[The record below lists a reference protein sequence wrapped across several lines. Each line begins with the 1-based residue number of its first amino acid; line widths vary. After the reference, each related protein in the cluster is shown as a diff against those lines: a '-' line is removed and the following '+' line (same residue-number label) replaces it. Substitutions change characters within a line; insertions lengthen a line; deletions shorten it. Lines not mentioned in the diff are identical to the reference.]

1 MKIFLQI
8 LFFIFLASNLN
19 ALNID
24 EAIKSTIL
32 NNPKV
37 KIAIEKLTESKEL
50 MSYAYGSKKPTLTS
64 TISGT
69 YANADKNTSTAS
81 TTPETLTDK
90 YQLTVSQ
97 NLYDAGYNELEIARS
112 KILFNDEVIQFKITL
127 QSLILEAIEGY
138 LTVINYE
145 KYLEANQKNYDSMS
159 KAFEET
165 KTRFDIG
172 SATLYDLQN
181 AEASFAIASS
191 NLFAAEQNVQI
202 SNKSFKRVVGLQ
214 AINLEDVL
222 NINNLVN
229 LSNTIET
236 AMDQNLNLLLAKSD
250 IENKKILLLMLI
262 YLLLILLLKEK
273 KSKKPSLD
281 ISGTAEYSDSGRID
295 SGTKLTQGSV
305 ALTLTIPLY
314 QKDQDNSNIRKYHS
328 QILQSEIYLEDFRED
343 IQIQIYNTYKDF
355 KISESNMSTNQI
367 VIQSI
372 ETSLNSLNEEYNI
385 GTKTITDLVNEEEK
399 LLNANVNYLNS
410 KKNFITNYFK
420 LKSLDGS
427 LIKLFEHYIPAT
439 N

>member
-127 QSLILEAIEGY
+127 QNLILEAIEGY

-145 KYLEANQKNYDSMS
+145 KSLEANQKNYDSVS

-236 AMDQNLNLLLAKSD
+236 AMDQNLNLLLAIND
-250 IENKKILLLMLI
+250 IENKK
-262 YLLLILLLKEK
+262 ILLLKEK
-273 KSKKPSLD
+273 KSKKPNLD
-281 ISGTAEYSDSGRID
+281 ISGTAEYSDSGRVD

-314 QKDQDNSNIRKYHS
+314 QKDQDNSNIRKYYS

-367 VIQSI
+367 VIKSI

>member
-69 YANADKNTSTAS
+69 YANADKKTSTAS

-90 YQLTVSQ
+90 YQLTLSQ

-127 QSLILEAIEGY
+127 QNLILEAIEGY

-145 KYLEANQKNYDSMS
+145 KSLEANQKNYDSVS

-236 AMDQNLNLLLAKSD
+236 AMDQNLNLLLAIND
-250 IENKKILLLMLI
+250 IENKK
-262 YLLLILLLKEK
+262 ILLLKEK
-273 KSKKPSLD
+273 KSKKPNLD
-281 ISGTAEYSDSGRID
+281 ISGTAEYSDSGRFD

-314 QKDQDNSNIRKYHS
+314 QKDQDNSNIRKYYS

>member
-90 YQLTVSQ
+90 YQLTLSQ

-127 QSLILEAIEGY
+127 QNLILEAIEGY

-145 KYLEANQKNYDSMS
+145 KSLESNQKNYDSVS

-250 IENKKILLLMLI
+250 IENKKILLL
-262 YLLLILLLKEK
+262 KEK

-281 ISGTAEYSDSGRID
+281 ISGTAEYSDSGRVD

-314 QKDQDNSNIRKYHS
+314 QKDQDNSNIRKYYS
-328 QILQSEIYLEDFRED
+328 QILQSEIYLEDFREG
-343 IQIQIYNTYKDF
+343 IQIQIYNIYKDF

-367 VIQSI
+367 VIKSI

>member
-145 KYLEANQKNYDSMS
+145 KYLEANQKNYDSVL

-236 AMDQNLNLLLAKSD
+236 AMDQNLNLLLAIND
-250 IENKKILLLMLI
+250 IENKK
-262 YLLLILLLKEK
+262 ILLLKEK
-273 KSKKPSLD
+273 KSKKPNLD
-281 ISGTAEYSDSGRID
+281 ISGMAEYSNSGRVD

-314 QKDQDNSNIRKYHS
+314 QKDQDNSNIRKYYS

>member
-8 LFFIFLASNLN
+8 LFFIFLSSNLN

-90 YQLTVSQ
+90 YQLTLSQ

-127 QSLILEAIEGY
+127 QNLILEAIEGY

-145 KYLEANQKNYDSMS
+145 KSLEANQKNYDSVS

-165 KTRFDIG
+165 KTRFDLG

-214 AINLEDVL
+214 AINLEDQL

-250 IENKKILLLMLI
+250 IENKKILLL
-262 YLLLILLLKEK
+262 KEK

-281 ISGTAEYSDSGRID
+281 ISGTAEYSDSGRVD
-295 SGTKLTQGSV
+295 SGTELTQGSV

-328 QILQSEIYLEDFRED
+328 QILQSEIYLEDFRAD
-343 IQIQIYNTYKDF
+343 ILILIYNTYKDLQ
-355 KISESNMSTNQI
+355 ISESNMSSNQI

-410 KKNFITNYFK
+410 KKNYLTNYFK

-427 LIKLFEHYIPAT
+427 LIKMFEHYIPVT

>member
-32 NNPKV
+32 NNQKV

-145 KYLEANQKNYDSMS
+145 KSLEANQKNYDSVS

-236 AMDQNLNLLLAKSD
+236 AMDQNLNLLLAIND
-250 IENKKILLLMLI
+250 IENKK
-262 YLLLILLLKEK
+262 ILLLKEK
-273 KSKKPSLD
+273 KSKKPNLD
-281 ISGTAEYSDSGRID
+281 ISGTAEYSDSGRFD

-314 QKDQDNSNIRKYHS
+314 QKDQDNSNIRKYYS

>member
-69 YANADKNTSTAS
+69 YANADKKTSTAS

-90 YQLTVSQ
+90 YQLTLSQ

-127 QSLILEAIEGY
+127 QNLILEAIEGY

-145 KYLEANQKNYDSMS
+145 KSLEANQKNYDSVS

-236 AMDQNLNLLLAKSD
+236 AMDQNLNLLLAIND
-250 IENKKILLLMLI
+250 IENKK
-262 YLLLILLLKEK
+262 ILLLKEK
-273 KSKKPSLD
+273 KSKKPNLD
-281 ISGTAEYSDSGRID
+281 ISGTAEYSDSGRVD

-314 QKDQDNSNIRKYHS
+314 QKDQDNSNIRKYYS

>member
-8 LFFIFLASNLN
+8 LFFIFLSSNLN

-90 YQLTVSQ
+90 YQLTLSQ

-145 KYLEANQKNYDSMS
+145 KSLEANQKNYDSVS

-165 KTRFDIG
+165 KTRFDLG

-214 AINLEDVL
+214 AINLEDQL

-250 IENKKILLLMLI
+250 IENKKILLL
-262 YLLLILLLKEK
+262 KEK

-281 ISGTAEYSDSGRID
+281 ISGTAEYSDSGRVD
-295 SGTKLTQGSV
+295 SGTELTQGSV

-343 IQIQIYNTYKDF
+343 ILILIYNTYKDLQ
-355 KISESNMSTNQI
+355 ISESNMSSNQI

-410 KKNFITNYFK
+410 KKNYLTNYFK

-427 LIKLFEHYIPAT
+427 LIKMFEHYIPVT

>member
-145 KYLEANQKNYDSMS
+145 KYLEANQKNYDSVL

-181 AEASFAIASS
+181 AEASFATASS

-222 NINNLVN
+222 DINNLVN

-236 AMDQNLNLLLAKSD
+236 AMDQNLNLLLAISD
-250 IENKKILLLMLI
+250 IENKK
-262 YLLLILLLKEK
+262 ILLLKEK

-372 ETSLNSLNEEYNI
+372 ETSLKSLKEEYNI

>member
-127 QSLILEAIEGY
+127 QNLILEAIEGY

-145 KYLEANQKNYDSMS
+145 KSLEANQKNYDSVS

-236 AMDQNLNLLLAKSD
+236 AMDQNLNLLLAIND
-250 IENKKILLLMLI
+250 IENKK
-262 YLLLILLLKEK
+262 ILLLKEK
-273 KSKKPSLD
+273 KSKKPNLD
-281 ISGTAEYSDSGRID
+281 ISGTAEYSDSGRFD

-314 QKDQDNSNIRKYHS
+314 QKDQDNSNIRKYYS

>member
-50 MSYAYGSKKPTLTS
+50 ISYAYGSKKPTLTS

-181 AEASFAIASS
+181 AEASFATASS

-236 AMDQNLNLLLAKSD
+236 AMDQNLNLLLAISD
-250 IENKKILLLMLI
+250 IENKK
-262 YLLLILLLKEK
+262 ILLLKEK

>member
-69 YANADKNTSTAS
+69 YANADKKTSTAS

-145 KYLEANQKNYDSMS
+145 KSLEANQKNYDSVS

-181 AEASFAIASS
+181 AEASFAMASS

-236 AMDQNLNLLLAKSD
+236 AMDQNLNLLLAIND
-250 IENKKILLLMLI
+250 IENKK
-262 YLLLILLLKEK
+262 ILLLKEK
-273 KSKKPSLD
+273 KSKKPNLD
-281 ISGTAEYSDSGRID
+281 ISGTAEYSDSGRVD

-314 QKDQDNSNIRKYHS
+314 QKDQDNSNIRKYYS

>member
-1 MKIFLQI
+1 MKIFLQF
-8 LFFIFLASNLN
+8 LFFIFLTSNLN

-37 KIAIEKLTESKEL
+37 KIAIEKVTESKEL
-50 MSYAYGSKKPTLTS
+50 ISYAYGSKKPTLTS

-181 AEASFAIASS
+181 AEASFATASS

-236 AMDQNLNLLLAKSD
+236 AMDQNLNLLLAISD
-250 IENKKILLLMLI
+250 IENKK
-262 YLLLILLLKEK
+262 ILLLKEK
-273 KSKKPSLD
+273 KSKKPNLD
-281 ISGTAEYSDSGRID
+281 ISGTAEYSDSGRVD

-328 QILQSEIYLEDFRED
+328 QILQSEMYLEDFREN

-372 ETSLNSLNEEYNI
+372 ETSLKSLKEEYNI

-427 LIKLFEHYIPAT
+427 LIKLFEHYIPTT

>member
-8 LFFIFLASNLN
+8 LFFIFLTSNLN

-50 MSYAYGSKKPTLTS
+50 ISYAYGSKKPTLTS

-145 KYLEANQKNYDSMS
+145 KYLEANQKNYDSVL

-181 AEASFAIASS
+181 AEASFATASS

-236 AMDQNLNLLLAKSD
+236 AMDQNLNLLLAISD
-250 IENKKILLLMLI
+250 IENKK
-262 YLLLILLLKEK
+262 ILLLKEK

-372 ETSLNSLNEEYNI
+372 ETSLKSLKEEYNI

>member
-8 LFFIFLASNLN
+8 LFFIFLSSNLN

-90 YQLTVSQ
+90 YQLTLSQ

-112 KILFNDEVIQFKITL
+112 KILFNDEVIHFKITL

-145 KYLEANQKNYDSMS
+145 KSLEANQKNYDSVS

-165 KTRFDIG
+165 KTRFDLG

-214 AINLEDVL
+214 AINLEDQL

-250 IENKKILLLMLI
+250 IENKKILLL
-262 YLLLILLLKEK
+262 KEK

-281 ISGTAEYSDSGRID
+281 ISGTAEYSDSGRVD
-295 SGTKLTQGSV
+295 SGTELTQGSV

-328 QILQSEIYLEDFRED
+328 QILQSEIYLEDFRAD
-343 IQIQIYNTYKDF
+343 ILILIYNTYKDLQ
-355 KISESNMSTNQI
+355 ISESNMSSNQI

-410 KKNFITNYFK
+410 KKNYLTNYFK

-427 LIKLFEHYIPAT
+427 LIKMFEHYIPVT

>member
-172 SATLYDLQN
+172 SATLYELQN
-181 AEASFAIASS
+181 AEASFATASS

-236 AMDQNLNLLLAKSD
+236 AMDQNLNLLLAISD
-250 IENKKILLLMLI
+250 IENKK
-262 YLLLILLLKEK
+262 ILLLKEK

-314 QKDQDNSNIRKYHS
+314 QKDQDNSNIRKYYS

>member
-8 LFFIFLASNLN
+8 LFFIFLASSLN

-90 YQLTVSQ
+90 YQLTLSQ

-145 KYLEANQKNYDSMS
+145 KSLEANQKNYDSVS

-165 KTRFDIG
+165 KTRFDLG

-236 AMDQNLNLLLAKSD
+236 AMDQNLNLLLAIND
-250 IENKKILLLMLI
+250 IENKK
-262 YLLLILLLKEK
+262 ILLLKEK
-273 KSKKPSLD
+273 KSKKPNLD
-281 ISGTAEYSDSGRID
+281 ISGTAEYSDSGRFD

-314 QKDQDNSNIRKYHS
+314 QKDQDNSNIRKYYS

-343 IQIQIYNTYKDF
+343 IQIQIYNIYKDF

-367 VIQSI
+367 VIKSI

>member
-8 LFFIFLASNLN
+8 LFFIFLSSNLN

-81 TTPETLTDK
+81 TTPEILTDK
-90 YQLTVSQ
+90 YQLTLSQ

-145 KYLEANQKNYDSMS
+145 KSLEANQKNYDSVS

-165 KTRFDIG
+165 KTRFDLG

-214 AINLEDVL
+214 AINLEDQL

-250 IENKKILLLMLI
+250 IENKKILLL
-262 YLLLILLLKEK
+262 KEK

-281 ISGTAEYSDSGRID
+281 ISGTAEYSDSGRVD
-295 SGTKLTQGSV
+295 SGTELTQGSV

-328 QILQSEIYLEDFRED
+328 QILQSEIYLEDFRAD
-343 IQIQIYNTYKDF
+343 ILILIYNTYKDLQ
-355 KISESNMSTNQI
+355 ISESNMSTNQI

-372 ETSLNSLNEEYNI
+372 ETSLNSLKEEYNI

-410 KKNFITNYFK
+410 KKDYLTNYFK

>member
-8 LFFIFLASNLN
+8 LFFIFLSSNLN

-127 QSLILEAIEGY
+127 QNLILEAIEGY

-145 KYLEANQKNYDSMS
+145 KSLESNQKNYDSVS

-165 KTRFDIG
+165 KTRFDLG

-191 NLFAAEQNVQI
+191 NLFASEQNVQI
-202 SNKSFKRVVGLQ
+202 SNKSFKRIVGLQ

-222 NINNLVN
+222 NIDNLVN

-236 AMDQNLNLLLAKSD
+236 AMDQNLNILLAKSD
-250 IENKKILLLMLI
+250 IENKKILLL
-262 YLLLILLLKEK
+262 KEK
-273 KSKKPSLD
+273 KSKKPNLD
-281 ISGTAEYSDSGRID
+281 ISGTTEYSDSGRID
-295 SGTKLTQGSV
+295 SGTKLTQGSL

-328 QILQSEIYLEDFRED
+328 QILQSEIFLEDFRED

-372 ETSLNSLNEEYNI
+372 ETSLNSLKEEYNI

-399 LLNANVNYLNS
+399 LLNANVNYFNS
-410 KKNFITNYFK
+410 KKDFLINYFK

-427 LIKLFEHYIPAT
+427 LITLFEHYIPAT

>member
-8 LFFIFLASNLN
+8 LFFIFLSSNLN

-90 YQLTVSQ
+90 YQLTLSQ

-145 KYLEANQKNYDSMS
+145 KSLEANQKNYDSVS

-165 KTRFDIG
+165 KTRFDLG

-202 SNKSFKRVVGLQ
+202 SNKSFKRIVGLQ

-250 IENKKILLLMLI
+250 IENKKILLL
-262 YLLLILLLKEK
+262 KEK

-281 ISGTAEYSDSGRID
+281 ISGTAEYSDSGRVD
-295 SGTKLTQGSV
+295 SGTELTQGSV

-372 ETSLNSLNEEYNI
+372 ETSLNSLKEEYNI

-410 KKNFITNYFK
+410 KKNYLTNYFK

-427 LIKLFEHYIPAT
+427 LIKMFEHYIPVT

>member
-69 YANADKNTSTAS
+69 YANADKKTSTAS

-90 YQLTVSQ
+90 YQLTLSQ

-145 KYLEANQKNYDSMS
+145 KSLEANQKNYDSVS

-165 KTRFDIG
+165 KTRFDLG

-214 AINLEDVL
+214 AINLEDQL

-250 IENKKILLLMLI
+250 IENKKILLL
-262 YLLLILLLKEK
+262 KEK

-281 ISGTAEYSDSGRID
+281 ISGTAEYSDSGRVD
-295 SGTKLTQGSV
+295 SGTELTQGSV

-328 QILQSEIYLEDFRED
+328 QILQSEIYLEDLRED
-343 IQIQIYNTYKDF
+343 ILILIYNTYKDLQ
-355 KISESNMSTNQI
+355 ISESNMSSNQI

-410 KKNFITNYFK
+410 KKNYLTNYFK

-427 LIKLFEHYIPAT
+427 LIKMFEHYIPVT

>member
-8 LFFIFLASNLN
+8 LFFIFLVSNLN

-90 YQLTVSQ
+90 YQLTLSQ

-145 KYLEANQKNYDSMS
+145 KSLEANQKNYDSVS

-165 KTRFDIG
+165 KTRFDLG

-214 AINLEDVL
+214 AINLEDQL

-250 IENKKILLLMLI
+250 IENKKILLL
-262 YLLLILLLKEK
+262 KEK

-281 ISGTAEYSDSGRID
+281 ISGTAEYSDSGRFD
-295 SGTKLTQGSV
+295 SGTELTQGSV

-343 IQIQIYNTYKDF
+343 ILILIYNTYKDLQ
-355 KISESNMSTNQI
+355 ISESNMSSNQI

-410 KKNFITNYFK
+410 KKNYLTNYFK

-427 LIKLFEHYIPAT
+427 LIKMFEHYIPVT

>member
-8 LFFIFLASNLN
+8 LFFIFLSSNLN

-90 YQLTVSQ
+90 YQLTLSQ

-145 KYLEANQKNYDSMS
+145 KSLEANQKNYDSVS

-165 KTRFDIG
+165 KTRFDLG

-214 AINLEDVL
+214 AINLEDQL

-250 IENKKILLLMLI
+250 IENKKILLL
-262 YLLLILLLKEK
+262 KEK

-281 ISGTAEYSDSGRID
+281 ISGTAEYSDSGRVD
-295 SGTKLTQGSV
+295 SGTELTQGSV

-343 IQIQIYNTYKDF
+343 ILILIYNTYKDLQ
-355 KISESNMSTNQI
+355 ISESNMSSNQI

-410 KKNFITNYFK
+410 KKDFLINYFK

-427 LIKLFEHYIPAT
+427 LIKMFEHYIPVT

>member
-69 YANADKNTSTAS
+69 YANADKKTSTAS

-90 YQLTVSQ
+90 YQLTLSQ

-127 QSLILEAIEGY
+127 QNLILEAIEGY

-145 KYLEANQKNYDSMS
+145 KSLEANQKNYDSVS

-250 IENKKILLLMLI
+250 IENKKILLL
-262 YLLLILLLKEK
+262 KEK
-273 KSKKPSLD
+273 KSRKPSLD
-281 ISGTAEYSDSGRID
+281 ISGTAEYSDSGRVD

-314 QKDQDNSNIRKYHS
+314 QKDQDNSNIRKYYS
-328 QILQSEIYLEDFRED
+328 QILQSEIYLEDFREG

-367 VIQSI
+367 VIKSI

-410 KKNFITNYFK
+410 KKDFLTNYFK

>member
-69 YANADKNTSTAS
+69 YANADKKTSTAS

-90 YQLTVSQ
+90 YQLTLSQ

-145 KYLEANQKNYDSMS
+145 KSLEANQKNYDSVS

-236 AMDQNLNLLLAKSD
+236 AMDQNLNLLLAIND
-250 IENKKILLLMLI
+250 IENKK
-262 YLLLILLLKEK
+262 ILLLKEK
-273 KSKKPSLD
+273 KSKKPNLD
-281 ISGTAEYSDSGRID
+281 ISGTAEYSDSGRFD

-343 IQIQIYNTYKDF
+343 IQIQIYNIYKDF

-367 VIQSI
+367 VIKSI
-372 ETSLNSLNEEYNI
+372 ETSLNSLKEEYNI

-399 LLNANVNYLNS
+399 LLNANVNYL
-410 KKNFITNYFK
+410 TNYFK
-420 LKSLDGS
+420 LQALDGS

>member
-69 YANADKNTSTAS
+69 YANADKKTSTAS

-127 QSLILEAIEGY
+127 QNLILEAIEGY

-145 KYLEANQKNYDSMS
+145 KSLEANQKNYDSVS

-236 AMDQNLNLLLAKSD
+236 AMDQNLNLLLAIND
-250 IENKKILLLMLI
+250 IENKK
-262 YLLLILLLKEK
+262 ILLLKEK
-273 KSKKPSLD
+273 KSKKPNLD
-281 ISGTAEYSDSGRID
+281 ISGTAEYSDSGRVD

-314 QKDQDNSNIRKYHS
+314 QKDQDNSNIRKYYS

-367 VIQSI
+367 VIKSI

>member
-1 MKIFLQI
+1 VKIFLQI

-69 YANADKNTSTAS
+69 YANADKKTSTAS

-90 YQLTVSQ
+90 YQLTLSQ

-145 KYLEANQKNYDSMS
+145 KSLESNQKNYDSVS

-236 AMDQNLNLLLAKSD
+236 AMDQNLNLLLAIND
-250 IENKKILLLMLI
+250 IENKK
-262 YLLLILLLKEK
+262 ILLLKEK
-273 KSKKPSLD
+273 KSKKPNLD
-281 ISGTAEYSDSGRID
+281 ISGTAEYSDSGRVD

-314 QKDQDNSNIRKYHS
+314 QKDQDNSNIRKFHS
-328 QILQSEIYLEDFRED
+328 QILQSEIYLEDFRKD

-367 VIQSI
+367 VIKSI

-410 KKNFITNYFK
+410 KKNYLTNYFK

>member
-90 YQLTVSQ
+90 YQLTLSQ

-145 KYLEANQKNYDSMS
+145 KSLEANQKNYDSVS

-165 KTRFDIG
+165 KTRFDLG

-181 AEASFAIASS
+181 AEASFATASS

-214 AINLEDVL
+214 AINLEDQL

-250 IENKKILLLMLI
+250 IENKKILLL
-262 YLLLILLLKEK
+262 KEK

-281 ISGTAEYSDSGRID
+281 ISGTAEYSDSGRVD
-295 SGTKLTQGSV
+295 SGTELTQGSV

-328 QILQSEIYLEDFRED
+328 QILQSEIYLEDFRAD
-343 IQIQIYNTYKDF
+343 ILILIYNTYKDLQ
-355 KISESNMSTNQI
+355 ISESNMSSNQI

-410 KKNFITNYFK
+410 KKDYLTNYFK

-427 LIKLFEHYIPAT
+427 LIKLFEHYIPVT

>member
-69 YANADKNTSTAS
+69 YANADKKTSTAS

-90 YQLTVSQ
+90 YQLTLSQ

-145 KYLEANQKNYDSMS
+145 KSLEANQKNYDSVS

-165 KTRFDIG
+165 KTRFDLG

-214 AINLEDVL
+214 AINLEDQL
-222 NINNLVN
+222 NINHLVN

-250 IENKKILLLMLI
+250 IENKK
-262 YLLLILLLKEK
+262 ILLLKEK

-314 QKDQDNSNIRKYHS
+314 QKDQDNSNIRKYYS

-343 IQIQIYNTYKDF
+343 ILILIYNTYKDLQ
-355 KISESNMSTNQI
+355 ISESNMSSNQI

-410 KKNFITNYFK
+410 KKNYLTNYFK

-427 LIKLFEHYIPAT
+427 LIKMFEHYIPVT

>member
-90 YQLTVSQ
+90 YQLTLSQ
-97 NLYDAGYNELEIARS
+97 KLYDAGYNELEIARS

-127 QSLILEAIEGY
+127 QNLILEAIEGY

-145 KYLEANQKNYDSMS
+145 KSLEANQKNYDSVS

-236 AMDQNLNLLLAKSD
+236 AMDQNLNLLLAIND
-250 IENKKILLLMLI
+250 IENKK
-262 YLLLILLLKEK
+262 ILLLKEK
-273 KSKKPSLD
+273 KSKKPNLD
-281 ISGTAEYSDSGRID
+281 ISGTAEYSDSGRVD

-314 QKDQDNSNIRKYHS
+314 QKDQDNSNIRKYYS

-343 IQIQIYNTYKDF
+343 IQIQIYNIYKDF

>member
-8 LFFIFLASNLN
+8 LFFIFLSSNLN

-90 YQLTVSQ
+90 YQLTLSQ

-145 KYLEANQKNYDSMS
+145 KSLEANQKNYDSVS

-165 KTRFDIG
+165 KTRFDLG

-250 IENKKILLLMLI
+250 IENKKILLL
-262 YLLLILLLKEK
+262 KEK

-281 ISGTAEYSDSGRID
+281 ISGTAEYSDSGRVD
-295 SGTKLTQGSV
+295 SGTELTQGSV

-328 QILQSEIYLEDFRED
+328 QILQSEIYLEDFRAD
-343 IQIQIYNTYKDF
+343 ILILIYNTYKDLQ
-355 KISESNMSTNQI
+355 ISESNMLTNQI

-372 ETSLNSLNEEYNI
+372 ETSLNSLKEEYNI

-410 KKNFITNYFK
+410 KKNYLTNYFK

-427 LIKLFEHYIPAT
+427 LIKMFKHYIPVT

>member
-8 LFFIFLASNLN
+8 LFFIFLSSNLN

-90 YQLTVSQ
+90 YQLTLSQ

-145 KYLEANQKNYDSMS
+145 KSLEANQKNYDSVS

-165 KTRFDIG
+165 KTRFDLG

-250 IENKKILLLMLI
+250 IENKKILLL
-262 YLLLILLLKEK
+262 KEK

-281 ISGTAEYSDSGRID
+281 ISGTAEYSDSGRVD
-295 SGTKLTQGSV
+295 SGTELTQGSV

-328 QILQSEIYLEDFRED
+328 QILQSEIYLEDFRAD
-343 IQIQIYNTYKDF
+343 ILILIYNTYKDLQ
-355 KISESNMSTNQI
+355 ISESNMSSNQI

-410 KKNFITNYFK
+410 KKNYLTNYFK

-427 LIKLFEHYIPAT
+427 LIKLFEHYIPVT

>member
-1 MKIFLQI
+1 MKIFLQF
-8 LFFIFLASNLN
+8 LFFIFLSSNLN

-90 YQLTVSQ
+90 YQLTLSQ

-145 KYLEANQKNYDSMS
+145 KSLEANQKNYDSVS

-165 KTRFDIG
+165 KTRFDLG

-214 AINLEDVL
+214 AINLEDQL

-250 IENKKILLLMLI
+250 IENKKILLL
-262 YLLLILLLKEK
+262 KEK

-281 ISGTAEYSDSGRID
+281 ISGTAEYSDSGRVD
-295 SGTKLTQGSV
+295 SGTELTQGSV

-328 QILQSEIYLEDFRED
+328 QILQSEIYLEDFRAD
-343 IQIQIYNTYKDF
+343 ILILIYNTYKDLQ
-355 KISESNMSTNQI
+355 ISESNMSSNQI

-410 KKNFITNYFK
+410 KKNYLTNYFK

-427 LIKLFEHYIPAT
+427 LIKMFEHYIPVT

>member
-1 MKIFLQI
+1 MKIFLQF

-69 YANADKNTSTAS
+69 YANADKKTSTAS

-90 YQLTVSQ
+90 YQLTLSQ

-145 KYLEANQKNYDSMS
+145 KSLESNQKNYDSVS

-222 NINNLVN
+222 NINNLIN

-236 AMDQNLNLLLAKSD
+236 AMDQNLNLLLAIND
-250 IENKKILLLMLI
+250 IENKK
-262 YLLLILLLKEK
+262 ILLLKEK

-281 ISGTAEYSDSGRID
+281 ISGTAEYSDSGRVD
-295 SGTKLTQGSV
+295 SGTKLAQGSV

-328 QILQSEIYLEDFRED
+328 QILQSEIYLEDFREG
-343 IQIQIYNTYKDF
+343 IQIQIYNIYKDF

-372 ETSLNSLNEEYNI
+372 VTSLNSLNEEYNI

>member
-90 YQLTVSQ
+90 YQLTLSQ

-127 QSLILEAIEGY
+127 QNLILEAIEGY

-145 KYLEANQKNYDSMS
+145 KSLEANQKNYDSVS

-236 AMDQNLNLLLAKSD
+236 AMDQNLNLLLAIND
-250 IENKKILLLMLI
+250 IENKK
-262 YLLLILLLKEK
+262 ILLLKEK
-273 KSKKPSLD
+273 KSKKPNLD
-281 ISGTAEYSDSGRID
+281 ISGTAEYSDSGRVD

-314 QKDQDNSNIRKYHS
+314 QKDQDNSNIRKYYS
-328 QILQSEIYLEDFRED
+328 QILQSEIYLEDFREG

-427 LIKLFEHYIPAT
+427 LIKLFEHYIPVT

>member
-69 YANADKNTSTAS
+69 YANADKKTSTAS

-90 YQLTVSQ
+90 YQLTLSQ

-127 QSLILEAIEGY
+127 QNLILEAIEGY

-145 KYLEANQKNYDSMS
+145 KSLEANQKNYDSVS

-236 AMDQNLNLLLAKSD
+236 AMDQNLNLLLAIND
-250 IENKKILLLMLI
+250 IENKK
-262 YLLLILLLKEK
+262 ILLLKEK
-273 KSKKPSLD
+273 KSKKPNLD
-281 ISGTAEYSDSGRID
+281 ISGTAEYSDSGRVD

-314 QKDQDNSNIRKYHS
+314 QKDQDNSNIRKYYS
-328 QILQSEIYLEDFRED
+328 QILQSEIYLEDFREG
-343 IQIQIYNTYKDF
+343 IQIQIYNIYKDF

-367 VIQSI
+367 VIKSI

>member
-1 MKIFLQI
+1 VKIFLQI
-8 LFFIFLASNLN
+8 LFFIFLSSSLN

-50 MSYAYGSKKPTLTS
+50 MSYAYGSKKLTLTS

-90 YQLTVSQ
+90 YQLTLSQ

-145 KYLEANQKNYDSMS
+145 KSLEANQKNYDSVS

-165 KTRFDIG
+165 KTRFDLG

-181 AEASFAIASS
+181 AEASFATASS

-202 SNKSFKRVVGLQ
+202 SNKSFKRIVGLQ

-250 IENKKILLLMLI
+250 IENKKILLL
-262 YLLLILLLKEK
+262 KEK
-273 KSKKPSLD
+273 KSKKPSLN
-281 ISGTAEYSDSGRID
+281 ISGTAEYSDSGRVD
-295 SGTKLTQGSV
+295 SGTELTQGSV

-343 IQIQIYNTYKDF
+343 ILILIYNTYKDLQ
-355 KISESNMSTNQI
+355 ISESNMLTNQI

-410 KKNFITNYFK
+410 KKDYLTNYFK

-427 LIKLFEHYIPAT
+427 LIKLFEHYMPAT

>member
-90 YQLTVSQ
+90 YQLTLSQ

-127 QSLILEAIEGY
+127 QNLILEAIEGY

-145 KYLEANQKNYDSMS
+145 KSLEANQKNYDSVS

-165 KTRFDIG
+165 KTRFDLG

-214 AINLEDVL
+214 AINLEDQL

-250 IENKKILLLMLI
+250 IENKKILLL
-262 YLLLILLLKEK
+262 KEK

-281 ISGTAEYSDSGRID
+281 ISGTAEYSDSGRVD
-295 SGTKLTQGSV
+295 SGTELTQGSV

-410 KKNFITNYFK
+410 KKNYLTNYFK

-427 LIKLFEHYIPAT
+427 LIKMFEHYIPVT

>member
-145 KYLEANQKNYDSMS
+145 KSLEANQKNYDSVS

-236 AMDQNLNLLLAKSD
+236 AMDQNLNLLLAIND
-250 IENKKILLLMLI
+250 IENKK
-262 YLLLILLLKEK
+262 ILLLKEK
-273 KSKKPSLD
+273 KSKKPNLD
-281 ISGTAEYSDSGRID
+281 ISGTAEYSDSGRVD